1 MRPAIAPAARR
12 RRAPDFD
19 SLIGLGLTLIVAPI
33 GLGCGALEPVGET
46 GGENGGAVPAVVVQA
61 FAESCAGGGCH
72 DAATRAGGLS
82 LAESDLAAIIGG
94 PSTSGLPM
102 VEIGDIA
109 NSYLAIKMLPDDVI
123 SAQGLMRSGGRMPP
137 TADFTNPNNQ
147 TILAWVAGAEFPEDG
162 GGTDTTGADTDTDT
176 TGGLTFDAAISPI
189 LQMRCSCHL
198 AAADEALN
206 GMLSFP
212 MDTAYD
218 DIVGAPS
225 IDVPAMNLIEP
236 SDAANSYLLHKV
248 KGTQADVG
256 GAGVQM
262 PTGGMLD
269 AADIQ
274 TLEDWIAAGAPM

>member
-1 MRPAIAPAARR
+1 MRTAIAPAARR

-19 SLIGLGLTLIVAPI
+19 TLLGLLLAP
-33 GLGCGALEPVGET
+33 LAFGCGALEPVGET
-46 GGENGGAVPAVVVQA
+46 GGEGEGAVPAVVVQA

-82 LAESDLAAIIGG
+82 LAESDLAAVIGG
-94 PSTSGLPM
+94 PSSSGLPM

-137 TADFTNPNNQ
+137 TGDFTNPNNQ
-147 TILAWVAGAEFPEDG
+147 TILAWIAGAEFPDDG
-162 GGTDTTGADTDTDT
+162 GTGSTGGTDTDT
-176 TGGLTFDAAISPI
+176 TDGGALTFDAAIWPI

-198 AAADEALN
+198 AGADEALN

-218 DIVGAPS
+218 NLVGAPS

-236 SDAANSYLLHKV
+236 NDAANSYLLHKV

-269 AADIQ
+269 DADIQ
-274 TLEDWIAAGAPM
+274 TIEDWIAAGAPM